1 MIKKLDA
8 ISEVLFDLLVGI
20 VIFGVL
26 AELIGVYFVKEK
38 MFYSIGLFI
47 GVVIALFMAVHMA
60 VTLNTAMDLGEAG
73 AVKHMQKQNL
83 IRYGVILIL
92 FGLLLIIKIGN
103 PLSAFLGIMGLKVAA
118 YIQPITHKIFRR

>member
-38 MFYSIGLFI
+38 MFYSIGLLI